1 MARSATLIRSATAVA
16 LAAVVAA
23 SAGCTAGKDDPLA
36 GTDLASAPRDGVR
49 DGGTLRWAV
58 DAAPGTLNAF
68 QAGAN
73 ETTSLVAGATLPAAF
88 RLDGQGR
95 PQLDT
100 DLLRS
105 AKVVR
110 TEPQQIVSYQLN
122 PKAVWSDGRAIGAA
136 DFTAQWKAL
145 RGADDAYWTARN
157 AGYDRIASV
166 TAGKDAHEVKV
177 TFKKRYADWQSL
189 FTPLYPKTVTGTAKA
204 FNEGARRALKVSGG
218 PFSVR
223 GASDKS
229 VTLVRNTK
237 WWGDRA
243 KLSQLVLTATP
254 AHRRAADLASGALD
268 VAEVDRDVSG
278 KNVAV
283 YRTRAASYTQLAL
296 NGSTGP
302 LADEEVRHAVARAVD
317 RRAIA
322 KAVLGPLGLP
332 DEPLGN
338 HLLLLTQ
345 SGYADHS
352 SALGTSDTKAARAML
367 AAAGWQRTALDPGS
381 GAAAGSGAGAAERN
395 QAAPAHKVEVSV
407 VEPAKTVLRK
417 DGKALTLRFV
427 LPKSSTTLNAVGDRI
442 ATMLSGIGVRTEL
455 QRVADDS
462 FFRDHVAAGD
472 FDLALYG
479 WPGTPFPATDT
490 RPIFAKPEPAPDGSL
505 VVEQNYPRVGTD
517 LINQL
522 FDQAAGEL
530 DPAKARDY
538 AARAD
543 ARIWSAAGSIPL
555 YQRPELVALRK
566 DVLNAGAFGFATPR
580 FQDIGF
586 RK

>member
-16 LAAVVAA
+16 LAAAVAA
-23 SAGCTAGKDDPLA
+23 SAGCSAGKDDPLA

-68 QAGAN
+68 QSGAN
-73 ETTSLVAGATLPAAF
+73 DATALVAAAVLPAAF
-88 RLDGQGR
+88 RLDGKGR
-95 PQLDT
+95 PYLDT

-110 TEPQQIVSYQLN
+110 SEPQQVVSYRLN
-122 PKAVWSDGRAIGAA
+122 PKAVWSDGRPIGAA
-136 DFTAQWKAL
+136 DFAAQWKAL
-145 RGADDAYWTARN
+145 RGTEDAYWTARN
-157 AGYDRIASV
+157 AGYDRISSV
-166 TAGKDAHEVKV
+166 KAGKDAHEVKV
-177 TFKKRYADWQSL
+177 TFDKRYADWQSL
-189 FTPLYPKTVTGTAKA
+189 FTPLYPKAVTGTAKA
-204 FNEGARRALKVSGG
+204 FNEGARRELPVAGG
-218 PFSVR
+218 PFAVR
-223 GASDKS
+223 GASGKS

-243 KLSQLVLTATP
+243 KLSQLVLAAAP
-254 AHRRAADLASGALD
+254 AHQRAADLASGALD

-278 KNVAV
+278 KHVAV

-302 LADEEVRHAVARAVD
+302 LADEQVRHAVARAVD

-322 KAVLGPLGLP
+322 KAVLAPLGLP

-345 SGYADHS
+345 AGYADHS
-352 SALGTSDTKAARAML
+352 SALGTSDTKAARALL
-367 AAAGWQRTALDPGS
+367 ADAGWQRTALDPGA
-381 GAAAGSGAGAAERN
+381 GAGGGGAGAAERN

-417 DGKALTLRFV
+417 NGKALTLRFV
-427 LPKSSTTLNAVGDRI
+427 LPKSSATLNTVGERI

-455 QRVADDS
+455 QRVSDDS
-462 FFRDHVAAGD
+462 FFRDHIAAGD

-479 WPGTPFPATDT
+479 WPGTAFPATDT

-517 LINQL
+517 LIDQL

-530 DPAKARDY
+530 DPAEARDF

-543 ARIWSAAGSIPL
+543 ARIWAAAGSIPL

>member
-16 LAAVVAA
+16 LAAVVAS

-36 GTDLASAPRDGVR
+36 GTDLASAPREAVR

-58 DAAPGTLNAF
+58 DAAPATLNAF

-73 ETTSLVAGATLPAAF
+73 EATTLVAGAALPAAF
-88 RLDGQGR
+88 RLDGKGR
-95 PQLDT
+95 PHLDT

-110 TEPQQIVSYQLN
+110 TEPQQVVSYRLN
-122 PKAVWSDGRAIGAA
+122 PKAVWSDGRPIGAA

-145 RGADDAYWTARN
+145 RGTDDAYWSARN
-157 AGYDRIASV
+157 AGYDRISSV
-166 TAGKDAHEVKV
+166 TKGKDAHEVKV
-177 TFKKRYADWQSL
+177 TFAKRYADWQSL
-189 FTPLYPKTVTGTAKA
+189 FTPLYPKDVTGTAKS
-204 FNEGARRALKVSGG
+204 FNEGARSTLPVSGG
-218 PFSVR
+218 PFAVR
-223 GASDKS
+223 SASGKT
-229 VTLVRNTK
+229 VRLVRNAK

-243 KLSQLVLTATP
+243 KLSELLLTATP
-254 AHRRAADLASGALD
+254 PQQRAADLASGALD
-268 VAEVDRDVSG
+268 VAEVDRDVTG
-278 KNVAV
+278 RHVAV

-302 LADEEVRHAVARAVD
+302 LAEDEVRHAVARAVD
-317 RRAIA
+317 RQAIA

-345 SGYADHS
+345 AGYADHS
-352 SALGTSDTKAARAML
+352 SALGTADTKAARALL
-367 AAAGWQRTALDPGS
+367 AAAGWRRTAPDPGPEKAAAKRA
-381 GAAAGSGAGAAERN
+381 GAAAPN

-407 VEPAKTVLRK
+407 VEPARTVLRK

-427 LPKSSTTLNAVGDRI
+427 LPKSSATLNTVGDRI
-442 ATMLSGIGVRTEL
+442 ATMLSGIGVRTEMK
-455 QRVADDS
+455 RVADDS

-490 RPIFAKPEPAPDGSL
+490 RPIFAKPEPGPDGSL

-517 LINQL
+517 LIDQL

-530 DPAKARDY
+530 DPDKARDLTD
-538 AARAD
+538 RAD
-543 ARIWSAAGSIPL
+543 ARLWAAAGSIPL
-555 YQRPELVALRK
+555 YQRPELIALRK
-566 DVLNAGAFGFATPR
+566 DVRNAGAFGFATPR

-586 RK
+586 KK

>member
-16 LAAVVAA
+16 LAAAVAA
-23 SAGCTAGKDDPLA
+23 LAGCSAGKDDPLA

-58 DAAPGTLNAF
+58 DAAPGTLNTF

-73 ETTSLVAGATLPAAF
+73 QATSLVAGAVLPAAF
-88 RLDGQGR
+88 RLDGKGR

-110 TEPQQIVSYQLN
+110 SRPQQVVSYRLN
-122 PKAVWSDGRAIGAA
+122 PKAVWSDGRPIAAA
-136 DFTAQWKAL
+136 DFAAQWKAL
-145 RGADDAYWTARN
+145 RGTDDAYWTARN
-157 AGYDRIASV
+157 AGYERIASV
-166 TAGKDAHEVKV
+166 KSGKDAHEVRV
-177 TFKKRYADWQSL
+177 TFSKSYGDWQSL
-189 FTPLYPKTVTGTAKA
+189 FAPLYPKSVTGTAEA
-204 FNEGARRALKVSGG
+204 FNESARRALPVAGG
-218 PFSVR
+218 PFTVR
-223 GASDKS
+223 SADEKS
-229 VTLVRNTK
+229 VTLVRNAK
-237 WWGDRA
+237 WWGDRP
-243 KLSQLVLTATP
+243 KLTELVFTATP
-254 AHRRAADLASGALD
+254 AHQRAADLASGALD
-268 VAEVDRDVSG
+268 VAEVDRDVTG
-278 KNVAV
+278 KHVAV

-302 LADEEVRHAVARAVD
+302 LADERVRHAVARAID

-322 KAVLGPLGLP
+322 KSVLAPLGLP

-338 HLLLLTQ
+338 HLLLLSQ
-345 SGYADHS
+345 AGYADHS
-352 SALGTSDTKAARAML
+352 SALGTSDTKAARALL
-367 AAAGWQRTALDPGS
+367 ADAGWRRTALAPGV
-381 GAAAGSGAGAAERN
+381 GGGAGAGVAEPN
-395 QAAPAHKVEVSV
+395 QAAPVHKVEVSV

-427 LPKSSTTLNAVGDRI
+427 LPRSSPTLNAVGDRI
-442 ATMLSGIGVRTEL
+442 AAMLSGIGVRTEL

-479 WPGTPFPATDT
+479 WPGTAYPATDT

-505 VVEQNYPRVGTD
+505 IVEQNYPRLGTD
-517 LINQL
+517 RIDQL
-522 FDQAAGEL
+522 FDQAAAEL
-530 DPAKARDY
+530 DPAKARDF

-543 ARIWSAAGSIPL
+543 ARIWAVAGAIPL